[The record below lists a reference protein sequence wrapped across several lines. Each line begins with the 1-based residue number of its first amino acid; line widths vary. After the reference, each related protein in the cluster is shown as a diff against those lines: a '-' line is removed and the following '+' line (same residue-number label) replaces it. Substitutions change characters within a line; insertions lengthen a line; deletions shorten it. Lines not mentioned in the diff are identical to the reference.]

1 MKKLLNSI
9 TLLSLLISYS
19 VHSQCTESKKIE
31 FLGGSFGDYTGGLDD
46 NENPSGKGVLKTVN
60 YQQEGNWDS
69 GKLNGKGKMIF
80 FKENLIYEGL
90 FKDGTFIKGTF
101 SQKGEGF
108 EFKYEGDFENTTFQG
123 FGVLEITQTNMKTI
137 KDGEFFNNELF
148 EGKEVVTSND
158 GLIITSKISRGKSVD
173 EKRNDTNYYNPDDV
187 IGDKEFSV
195 ISLKKEG
202 SENEGVSY
210 RVEMEIDGVKGE
222 WIFDT
227 GAELISIGKRMFARL
242 VKEGIKYRDLK
253 RTIKTFG
260 VGGESLGMMVVL
272 DKIKIGD
279 YILNNVK
286 VKVSDNNYSLLGTAF
301 LNKFKNV
308 EWNMKKQQLKLYK

>member
-1 MKKLLNSI
+1 MKKLLNAV
-9 TLLSLLISYS
+9 TLLTFLISYS
-19 VHSQCTESKKIE
+19 VHSQCTESKKIK
-31 FLGGSFGDYTGGLDD
+31 FINGSFGDYTGCLDD
-46 NENPSGKGVLKTVN
+46 NENPSGKGVLKTVK

-69 GKLNGKGKMIF
+69 GKLNGKGKILF
-80 FKENLIYEGL
+80 FDPERIYEGM
-90 FKDGTFIKGTF
+90 FKDGNLIKGTF
-101 SQKGEGF
+101 FQKNENVEYKYAGEF
-108 EFKYEGDFENTTFQG
+108 NNSAFQG
-123 FGVLEITQTNMKTI
+123 FGVLEITQTNMNTI
-137 KDGEFFNNELF
+137 KDGEFFNGELF